1 MAAPQ
6 LTPFSVWALRHE
18 YHLQYLALTLAQRMV
33 GIRQPPPLPPYLF
46 SLPPFPCRPLSP
58 SCFSGTYA
66 ASGRTCN
73 SCFPLDVPLST
84 YPLCLYPHPYFSF
97 LRPLSNPW
105 PPAFC
110 PQATLQPVPAT
121 NAALHHSMALALLSR
136 LLPGSEHLAHELLLS
151 CIFRLEFLP

>member
-33 GIRQPPPLPPYLF
+33 GIHQPPPLP
-46 SLPPFPCRPLSP
+46 
-58 SCFSGTYA
+58 
-66 ASGRTCN
+66 
-73 SCFPLDVPLST
+73 
-84 YPLCLYPHPYFSF
+84 PHPYFSF

-105 PPAFC
+105 LPAFC